1 MCHYLVELALL
12 HSPFPQFFLV
22 ILTCLF
28 FNMNFR
34 ILQDLEKYFGISI
47 RIALHLY
54 IYLGRTDKCITLSH
68 PFQDTKIHMIE

>member
-1 MCHYLVELALL
+1 MCQYLVELDLP

-22 ILTCLF
+22 ILTRLF
-28 FNMNFR
+28 FHMNFSIR
-34 ILQDLEKYFGISI
+34 QDLEKYFGISI

-54 IYLGRTDKCITLSH
+54 IYLGRTDKFITLSH